1 MALQPPA
8 ARRTSVALTAVPRG
22 PWRLASGGA
31 ASAAVATGGG
41 RSRLVSGLLTPE
53 LGLWAHRCQQLWL
66 LGPVGHRLQGRGAR
80 A

>member
-8 ARRTSVALTAVPRG
+8 ACRTSAALTAVLRG

-31 ASAAVATGGG
+31 ASAAVAAGGG
-41 RSRLVSGLLTPE
+41 CSRLVRGLLPPE
-53 LGLWAHRCQQLWL
+53 LGLWAHRRQQLWL